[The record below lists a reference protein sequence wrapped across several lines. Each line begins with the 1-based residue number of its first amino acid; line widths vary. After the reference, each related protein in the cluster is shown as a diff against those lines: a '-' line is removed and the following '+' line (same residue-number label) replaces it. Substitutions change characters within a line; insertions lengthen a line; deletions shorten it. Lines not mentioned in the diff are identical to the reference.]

1 MINSLNELDQ
11 IFSNSQSILKLG
23 VRFIALI
30 NNKGRIHE
38 FVSKDGFA
46 LYKEKLEMFLMGL
59 SLQKNLQQDYDNEL
73 GSVKYS
79 LIQREKTKILF
90 IPVFLG
96 TIVMVTDANVDHTK
110 IMKRI
115 LKTSDYEEIFST
127 LSASMIISSP
137 CFLVLFCKYLT
148 LL

>member
-1 MINSLNELDQ
+1 MYYVGMINSLKKIDQ
-11 IFSNSQSILKLG
+11 IFSNTQSILKLG
-23 VRFIALI
+23 VRFTALI

-46 LYKEKLEMFLMGL
+46 LSKEKLDMFLMGL

-79 LIQREKTKILF
+79 LIHREKTKVLF

-96 TIVMVTDANVDHTK
+96 TIVMVTDANVDPKK
-110 IMKRI
+110 IMQKI
-115 LKTSDYEEIFST
+115 MQTSDYKEIFST
-127 LSASMIISSP
+127 MPTGKIQG
-137 CFLVLFCKYLT
+137 
-148 LL
+148 

>member
-1 MINSLNELDQ
+1 MYYVYMINSLNEIDQ
-11 IFSNSQSILKLG
+11 IFSNTQSILKLG

-38 FVSKDGFA
+38 FVSKDGFT
-46 LYKEKLEMFLMGL
+46 LSKEKLEMFLMGL
-59 SLQKNLQQDYDNEL
+59 SLQTNLQQDYDDEL

-96 TIVMVTDANVDHTK
+96 TIVMVTDANVDHMK
-110 IMKRI
+110 IMQKI
-115 LKTSDYEEIFST
+115 MKTSDYEEIFST
-127 LSASMIISSP
+127 MPTGKIQS
-137 CFLVLFCKYLT
+137 
-148 LL
+148 